1 MQVQP
6 LPPPQIAVRQI
17 SKVLTCLQISSR
29 LLVIM
34 QKGTAVGGGP
44 APSSKAHYN
53 CLSRPHKSCI
63 SIICSKQP
71 AIRSCKQGF
80 WMQSQTIKMFHE
92 CIRERSSELALW
104 IHKTSFFLISSPFHS
119 LEKKKRKE
127 SERGKRRFGLWWRW
141 FCCLLVYIKCLTN
154 PGKTEPSS
162 WAPRTFQCPLL
173 LARSLSQ
180 HNGPGAKIS
189 LLGGS

>member
-1 MQVQP
+1 MQVQT
-6 LPPPQIAVRQI
+6 PPGPQIAAQQI
-17 SKVLTCLQISSR
+17 SKVLTWLQISSW

-34 QKGTAVGGGP
+34 QKGPGGRRGP
-44 APSSKAHYN
+44 APSGKAHYN

-104 IHKTSFFLISSPFHS
+104 IHKTLFLIFSPFHS
-119 LEKKKRKE
+119 QRERGRKE
-127 SERGKRRFGLWWRW
+127 RHLGLWWRW
-141 FCCLLVYIKCLTN
+141 FGCLLIYIKCLTN
-154 PGKTEPSS
+154 PGKIEPSTS
-162 WAPRTFQCPLL
+162 IPGTFQCLLL

-180 HNGPGAKIS
+180 NNSPGAKT
-189 LLGGS
+189 LLLRGS

>member
-1 MQVQP
+1 MQVLP
-6 LPPPQIAVRQI
+6 LPRSQIAAQQI
-17 SKVLTCLQISSR
+17 SMVLTCLQISSW

-34 QKGTAVGGGP
+34 QKGLGVGGGP
-44 APSSKAHYN
+44 APSGKAHYN

-92 CIRERSSELALW
+92 SIRERSSELTLW
-104 IHKTSFFLISSPFHS
+104 IHKTSFFLS
-119 LEKKKRKE
+119 LVSFKLFWGKKKERVKG
-127 SERGKRRFGLWWRW
+127 ERGVLDCVGGDFGVYLFVSNAW
-141 FCCLLVYIKCLTN
+141 LIQGKLNYPYQPLVHFN
-154 PGKTEPSS
+154 V
-162 WAPRTFQCPLL
+162 LL
-173 LARSLSQ
+173 LAGSWSQ
-180 HNGPGAKIS
+180 HNGPGAKTP

>member
-1 MQVQP
+1 MQV
-6 LPPPQIAVRQI
+6 PPPPRSQIAAQQI
-17 SKVLTCLQISSR
+17 SMVLTCLQISSW

-34 QKGTAVGGGP
+34 QKGPGVGGGP
-44 APSSKAHYN
+44 APSGKAHYN

-92 CIRERSSELALW
+92 SIRERSSELALW
-104 IHKTSFFLISSPFHS
+104 IHKTPFFSSLVCFK
-119 LEKKKRKE
+119 LGGKKRE
-127 SERGKRRFGLWWRW
+127 SERGKRCFGLCWRW
-141 FCCLLVYIKCLTN
+141 FWCLLICIKCLTN
-154 PGKTEPSS
+154 PGKIELSLGTPVH
-162 WAPRTFQCPLL
+162 FNVLL
-173 LARSLSQ
+173 LARSWSQ
-180 HNGPGAKIS
+180 HNGPGAKTP